1 MLERRAAINQLYVL
15 TSMGSWGAP
24 RERLGW
30 LQREVGGLPEAS
42 TAGPG
47 RDKGRSRRAFLSG
60 ERLAAICQGGEISS
74 DLEGLGQAVMAPFR
88 PSGSLGDMLWP

>member
-1 MLERRAAINQLYVL
+1 MSSPAWVPGGHPESAWA
-15 TSMGSWGAP
+15 GSRGRW
-24 RERLGW
+24 
-30 LQREVGGLPEAS
+30 GGLPEAS

-88 PSGSLGDMLWP
+88 PSGSLGDMPWP